1 MYNLLISLAIGLA
14 VGAAIA
20 LGTSF
25 GWAAAVFP
33 ALLAATIA
41 YFVLARRT
49 WKQLEAVFE
58 AMQADVR
65 AQKLDKAVQTL
76 QGGFG
81 LAPWQ
86 FLVASQLHSNIGIL
100 LYVRQ
105 DLDAA
110 LPHLEKSF
118 SRNWIARGMLG
129 VLRYKR
135 RDLDG
140 MKRVFEDA
148 VKTSKKEGV
157 LWSAYAWILEELN
170 RHEDAIGVLGRARP
184 GEPLGREAEGLAP
197 APAERQEAEARE
209 GLRRAVVPVHARA
222 SAAAVRRRPGLPRRQ
237 ARHLRAR
244 LTPLAPA
251 SGARLAPDRERQTP
265 HVPPKPTETR
275 PAASTTSGT
284 RRSPPESARN
294 RFIAAAS
301 FLTSK

>member
-1 MYNLLISLAIGLA
+1 MYNLLISLGIGLA
-14 VGAAIA
+14 IGAAIA
-20 LGTSF
+20 LGTEF

-41 YFVLARRT
+41 YFLLARRT

-58 AMQADVR
+58 GMQADVR

-76 QGGFG
+76 QGGFR

-86 FLVASQLHSNIGIL
+86 FLVAAQLHSNIGIL
-100 LYVRQ
+100 LFIRQ

-129 VLRYKR
+129 VARYKR

-148 VKTSKKEGV
+148 VKTNKKEGV

-170 RHEDAIGVLGRARP
+170 RHADAIAVLGRAVQANPSDEKLKGSLQLLQNGKKLKLGKVYGEQWFQFMLERP
-184 GEPLGREAEGLAP
+184 PPQFVGGPGFRGGKRAIYGRG
-197 APAERQEAEARE
+197 
-209 GLRRAVVPVHARA
+209 
-222 SAAAVRRRPGLPRRQ
+222 
-237 ARHLRAR
+237 
-244 LTPLAPA
+244 
-251 SGARLAPDRERQTP
+251 
-265 HVPPKPTETR
+265 
-275 PAASTTSGT
+275 
-284 RRSPPESARN
+284 
-294 RFIAAAS
+294 
-301 FLTSK
+301 